1 MHFFENNRAI
11 KGFKVFSSTQ
21 RLGTGTFILRSDSIT
36 HRVPMKVTERAGFNF
51 GKGGLPMKT
60 AISINLQ
67 IGDTVVAFLNC
78 HLPSGWLEKD
88 AIQRAL
94 RVEQINKVF
103 ELHKTD
109 LVFWA
114 GDFNFRSFYDEK
126 IFDKKESPEVAN
138 KHVADV
144 NDSPVKENRLYTL
157 EEVMKNREEI
167 IKNDELSK
175 FNFNKIASAY
185 GFHHAKL
192 PQYPSYRIAKE
203 SVNGVPYYNTHRKV
217 SFTDR
222 IFDYVN
228 SHSAREG
235 CSIEIE
241 NDQYYDEF
249 IGLAVSDHL

>member
-1 MHFFENNRAI
+1 
-11 KGFKVFSSTQ
+11 
-21 RLGTGTFILRSDSIT
+21 
-36 HRVPMKVTERAGFNF
+36 
-51 GKGGLPMKT
+51 MKT
-60 AISINLQ
+60 AISINLS
-67 IGDTVVAFLNC
+67 IGDTVVTFINC

-103 ELHKTD
+103 ELHKSD
-109 LVFWA
+109 LVFWG

-126 IFDKKESPEVAN
+126 IFDKKEIVHAQKKPVEN
-138 KHVADV
+138 G
-144 NDSPVKENRLYTL
+144 NDAPVKENRLYSL
-157 EEVMKNREEI
+157 KEVMDNREEI
-167 IKNDELSK
+167 VKNDELSK
-175 FNFNKIASAY
+175 FEFNKIASAY

-192 PQYPSYRIAKE
+192 PKYPSYRVAKE
-203 SVNGVPYYNTHRKV
+203 SVNGVPYYNSHRRV

-228 SHSAREG
+228 SHSAKEG